1 MKHSRLLELIVLA
14 LLGALMFAAKMA
26 LAALPNIEPVS
37 LLVIVYTVVY
47 GRKAL
52 YPIYVYVMLEILF
65 WGLGLWNLN
74 YLYVWLVL
82 FFLARVFRNMKSL
95 WGWAILSGAF
105 GLSFGLLCTP
115 VYLLT
120 GGWAFGLSW
129 WVSGIPWDVVHCA
142 GNFVIA
148 LVLVHPLTVGLTK
161 IQNRYFP
168 LQTG

>member
-82 FFLARVFRNMKSL
+82 FFLAMVFRNMKSL

-148 LVLVHPLTVGLTK
+148 LVLVRPLTVGLTK

>member
-37 LLVIVYTVVY
+37 MLVIVYTVVY
-47 GRKAL
+47 GKKAL

-82 FFLARVFRNMKSL
+82 FFLASIFRQMKSP
-95 WGWAILSGAF
+95 WGWAILSGAY
-105 GLSFGLLCTP
+105 GLCFGLLCTP
-115 VYLLT
+115 VYLIT

-129 WVSGIPWDVVHCA
+129 WISGIPWDVVHCV

-148 LVLVHPLTVGLTK
+148 LVLVRPLSIGLEK
-161 IQNRYFP
+161 IKNRYFP
-168 LQTG
+168 VSSK

>member
-82 FFLARVFRNMKSL
+82 FFLAMAFRNMKSP

-129 WVSGIPWDVVHCA
+129 WVSGIPWDVVHCV

-148 LVLVHPLTVGLTK
+148 LVLVRPLTVGLTK
-161 IQNRYFP
+161 IKNRYFP
-168 LQTG
+168 LQAK